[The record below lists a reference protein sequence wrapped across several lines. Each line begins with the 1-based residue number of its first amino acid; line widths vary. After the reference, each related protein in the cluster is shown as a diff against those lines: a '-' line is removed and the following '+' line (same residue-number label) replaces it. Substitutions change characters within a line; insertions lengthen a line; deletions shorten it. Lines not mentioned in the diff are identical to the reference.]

1 MFTRARA
8 AGVYEDALREAI
20 HALKFGRV
28 RALVRPL
35 GKVMVQTWEADAA
48 RVDLIVPVPLHPAR
62 VRQRGFNQSE
72 LLAREVA
79 RTLGLPMRPH
89 ALKRCRATAA
99 QSGLGAAD
107 RRMNVSGAFEAVER
121 VPETVLLID
130 DVFSTGF
137 TVSACAR
144 ALLRA
149 GSVAVYVLTAAMAL
163 HSE

>member
-1 MFTRARA
+1 
-8 AGVYEDALREAI
+8 
-20 HALKFGRV
+20 
-28 RALVRPL
+28 
-35 GKVMVQTWEADAA
+35 
-48 RVDLIVPVPLHPAR
+48 
-62 VRQRGFNQSE
+62 
-72 LLAREVA
+72 
-79 RTLGLPMRPH
+79 
-89 ALKRCRATAA
+89 
-99 QSGLGAAD
+99 
-107 RRMNVSGAFEAVER
+107 MNVSGAFEAVER